1 MSSSSFLIS
10 YHQSGKSRSRLNFGP
25 AERHR
30 WHESQCHFAV
40 LGQAD
45 SSEKTEPEV
54 KLQADEKFD
63 HFAQICLSPGLKPEF
78 AVTWSL
84 SKWLFFLFSTATG
97 RLVQSRCPN
106 KVYVFNRV
114 PKLKF
119 IQDWELGNSVISVF
133 DVKSRQDCQ
142 DLCLAQTQFPCRSA
156 SFQLSTSQC
165 YLNEVTQ
172 ESQPWRAQP
181 DQDFDYLENVCLSG
195 ETRCSR

>member
-1 MSSSSFLIS
+1 MP
-10 YHQSGKSRSRLNFGP
+10 KSRFETRI
-25 AERHR
+25 
-30 WHESQCHFAV
+30 CHNLIAF
-40 LGQAD
+40 
-45 SSEKTEPEV
+45 K
-54 KLQADEKFD
+54 
-63 HFAQICLSPGLKPEF
+63 
-78 AVTWSL
+78 VT
-84 SKWLFFLFSTATG
+84 FFLFSTATG
-97 RLVQSRCPN
+97 RVIQSRCAN

>member
-1 MSSSSFLIS
+1 MPFCCSGPSWLFGKDGTGSETPSWREVWSFRTNMP
-10 YHQSGKSRSRLNFGP
+10 KSRFETR
-25 AERHR
+25 
-30 WHESQCHFAV
+30 
-40 LGQAD
+40 
-45 SSEKTEPEV
+45 
-54 KLQADEKFD
+54 
-63 HFAQICLSPGLKPEF
+63 ICRNLTAFK
-78 AVTWSL
+78 VT
-84 SKWLFFLFSTATG
+84 FFLFSTATG
-97 RLVQSRCPN
+97 RLIQSRCPN